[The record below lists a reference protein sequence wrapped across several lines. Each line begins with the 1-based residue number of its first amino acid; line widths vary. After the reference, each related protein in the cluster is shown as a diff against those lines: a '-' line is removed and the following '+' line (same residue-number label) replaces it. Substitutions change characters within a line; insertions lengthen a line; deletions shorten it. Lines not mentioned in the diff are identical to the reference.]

1 VRIISTQKKEKK
13 NKWKLCKMDHLECVG
28 DMQNSF
34 ISTDISVYAMGVF
47 FAVSIHVSTMASN
60 DKFMEA
66 WKVAII
72 ND

>member
-1 VRIISTQKKEKK
+1 
-13 NKWKLCKMDHLECVG
+13 MDHLECVG

-34 ISTDISVYAMGVF
+34 ISVDISVYAMGVF

-60 DKFMEA
+60 DKSMEA